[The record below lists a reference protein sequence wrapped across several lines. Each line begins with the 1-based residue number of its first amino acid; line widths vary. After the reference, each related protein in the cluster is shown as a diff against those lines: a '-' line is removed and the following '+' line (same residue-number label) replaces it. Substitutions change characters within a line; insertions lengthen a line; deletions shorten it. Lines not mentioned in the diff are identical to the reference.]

1 MPRKKYYYNPK
12 TLRFERKKISPL
24 KIFSS
29 SLGYLSFG
37 IVFFVGLL
45 ALQNRVVESPLE
57 KRLRTENRELKKHK
71 QIISSQIEDAT
82 LQLAV
87 LQSKDN
93 ELYKKI
99 FEIPRTETIDPVDGK
114 EEILAAS
121 SPVFNQWTKK
131 INDRFQSVADKAET
145 TNNFFRLTAGVGQ
158 SDLKKLQS
166 TPVLQPIENFDVGQ
180 LVSGYGVRINP
191 FHKGRYHHD
200 GADLAAPRGAH
211 VIAAGSGKVIL
222 VKRSDLLA
230 GFGNYVEIDHGHGY
244 ITRYAHLEEVTVR
257 AGEKVLKGFKIGTVG
272 ISGGAI
278 APHVHYEVLLNG
290 NTVDPLQY
298 LIQGLDSD
306 QYAELFIAS
315 KMVNQSLD

>member
-1 MPRKKYYYNPK
+1 MPKKKYYYNPK
-12 TLRFERKKISPL
+12 TLQFERKKISPL
-24 KIFSS
+24 RVFYAA
-29 SLGYLSFG
+29 LAYLSFG
-37 IVFFVGLL
+37 VVFFVGLL
-45 ALQNRVVESPLE
+45 ALQNRVVQSPLE
-57 KRLRTENRELKKHK
+57 KNLRAENRELKKHK
-71 QIISSQIEDAT
+71 RIISSQIDEAN
-82 LQLAV
+82 LQLAL

-99 FEIPRTETIDPVDGK
+99 FEIPRTGKIQPADGK

-131 INDRFQSVADKAET
+131 INERYKAVAYRAEKS
-145 TNNFFRLTAGVGQ
+145 NDFFRLTAGVGK

-166 TPVLQPIENFDVGQ
+166 TPVLQPIENFEVGQ

-211 VIAAGSGKVIL
+211 VVAAGAGKVVL

-244 ITRYAHLEEVTVR
+244 ITRYTHLEDITVR
-257 AGEKVLKGFKIGTVG
+257 PGEKVLKGFKIGTVG
-272 ISGGAI
+272 LSGGAI

-290 NTVDPLQY
+290 HPVDPLQY
-298 LIQGLDSD
+298 LVQGLDSD
-306 QYAELFIAS
+306 QYTKLFIAS